1 MGVVDLKIVTQTG
14 FKILR
19 RVEIAS
25 FEKAPGQHAKPELDL
40 VEPGAMFGRKM
51 EHMLM
56 ARITQEGP
64 PLRTPAQVLGHKEDL
79 TPLRTRRQTSRL
91 QWVLR
96 LSTTQS

>member
-1 MGVVDLKIVTQTG
+1 MGVVDLEIVIQTG
-14 FKILR
+14 FKVLGGTE
-19 RVEIAS
+19 VAS
-25 FEKAPGQHAKPELDL
+25 LQKPTGQDAKPQLNL

-56 ARITQEGP
+56 ARITQEG
-64 PLRTPAQVLGHKEDL
+64 
-79 TPLRTRRQTSRL
+79 TPLHASAQGLGNKGHLAPLGNHTADVEA